1 MRYFVT
7 LSYDGAAYHGWQIQP
22 NANSVQET
30 LQNAFSTILRQ
41 DIEIVGAG
49 RTDTGV
55 NASKMIAHFDVC
67 APIDAIR
74 LVKQLNRLLPQ
85 DIAIQHICPVV
96 LDAHA
101 RFSALSR
108 TYHYHILL
116 SKSPFLRHYAY
127 RYPLPID
134 FQLMNEAAQRLFNY
148 TDFTSFSKLHTDTKT
163 NNCKIRRAEWIQDDV
178 NNWTFVIQADRFL
191 RNMVRAIVGTLLDVG
206 RGKLTIPQFC
216 QVIESQNRCAA
227 GSSVPPHALFLSDI
241 TYPDNIFINNEE

>member
-22 NANSVQET
+22 NANSIQET

-67 APIDAIR
+67 TPIDAIR
-74 LVKQLNRLLPQ
+74 LAKQLNRLLPQ
-85 DIAIQHICPVV
+85 DIAIQNICPVV
-96 LDAHA
+96 PDAHA

-241 TYPDNIFINNEE
+241 TYPDNIYINIEE

>member
-55 NASKMIAHFDVC
+55 NASMMIAHFDVTT
-67 APIDAIR
+67 PIDAIR
-74 LVKQLNRLLPQ
+74 LVKHLNRLLPQ
-85 DIAIQHICPVV
+85 DIAIQNICPVV
-96 LDAHA
+96 PDAHA

-108 TYHYHILL
+108 TYHYHITL
-116 SKSPFLRHYAY
+116 SKSPFARHYAY
-127 RYPLPID
+127 RYPLPLN
-134 FQLMNEAAQRLFNY
+134 FQLMNEAAQHLFNY

-163 NNCKIRRAEWIQDDV
+163 NNCKIMRAEWIQDDAD
-178 NNWTFVIQADRFL
+178 NWTFVIQADRFL

-206 RGKLTIPQFC
+206 RGKLTITQFC
-216 QVIESQNRCAA
+216 QVIESQNRGAA

-241 TYPDNIFINNEE
+241 TYPNNIFINEE